1 MINFKPKIP
10 AMLGALAVLTAGAAH
25 AELLEY
31 TFKAPDG
38 TQRSLTPNANYAN
51 PTGNISF
58 ALSAGIDRKVK
69 ISVLRSDGTVVSTA
83 TSHLLGA
90 TDRITVGGKSYY
102 GAELQLPA
110 PVGGAYTIRAEIL
123 ASDGSTVQ
131 TDEYPLTVDV
141 TPPTY
146 SSLAPVYSNYG
157 QVTSG
162 DVWKLGLG

>member
-1 MINFKPKIP
+1 SNPFPP
-10 AMLGALAVLTAGAAH
+10 
-25 AELLEY
+25 
-31 TFKAPDG
+31 PQ
-38 TQRSLTPNANYAN
+38 TQKTN
-51 PTGNISF
+51 PTGHILF
-58 ALSAGIDRKVK
+58 AFGAGIERKVK
-69 ISVLRSDGTVVSTA
+69 FSGVRSDGTVVSTA

-90 TDRITVGGKSYY
+90 TGRITVGGKSYY

-157 QVTSG
+157 QVTVSSNHLLAPETG
-162 DVWKLGLG
+162 RNTVCGFPPTKKRQNSTYSRIAMRMLSKKKKKIIP

>member
-1 MINFKPKIP
+1 
-10 AMLGALAVLTAGAAH
+10 
-25 AELLEY
+25 
-31 TFKAPDG
+31 
-38 TQRSLTPNANYAN
+38 
-51 PTGNISF
+51 
-58 ALSAGIDRKVK
+58 
-69 ISVLRSDGTVVSTA
+69 
-83 TSHLLGA
+83 SHLLGA

-162 DVWKLGLG
+162 DVWKLGLGGSED